1 MKQSEKTG
9 LRPLTRLCFS
19 FQMAM
24 LCSEGWRYRDERELV
39 SVEDKE
45 VVNPCRTGC
54 TWAMLCGGFGEDRE
68 GVSLMQ
74 TGHFPSM
81 QGAWAADSAVLY

>member
-1 MKQSEKTG
+1 MKDGNTG
-9 LRPLTRLCFS
+9 MKENWC
-19 FQMAM
+19 Q
-24 LCSEGWRYRDERELV
+24 

-54 TWAMLCGGFGEDRE
+54 TWGMLCGGFGEDRE
-68 GVSLMQ
+68 GISLMQ
-74 TGHFPSM
+74 TGHFPSI

>member
-1 MKQSEKTG
+1 MKDADTG
-9 LRPLTRLCFS
+9 MKENWC
-19 FQMAM
+19 Q
-24 LCSEGWRYRDERELV
+24 

-45 VVNPCRTGC
+45 VVNPCRTR
-54 TWAMLCGGFGEDRE
+54 EDRE